1 VSSHGTLSA
10 YKGLTSPV
18 NILVA
23 DDDRHG
29 RFLLNSALSQAGH
42 SVTEV
47 EDGREAWE
55 TWQRDHHPLVISDWM
70 MPDVDGLELCRRIRA
85 GKASSLTYVILI
97 TARAGKASYLDAMDS
112 GVDDFISKPFEKDQ
126 LLARVRVATRIL
138 GLHESLR
145 LANTDLE
152 RRVHERTAEL
162 EKALRAKSE
171 FLSRASHELRTPMN
185 HILGFAQVLQWK
197 GLSTKQEA
205 NVQHILASGRR
216 LLTLIDRILGVA
228 KSDPGDLH
236 DLSFLEAS
244 ATSRNTP
251 NPTEAKPEKMVIGRT
266 KLS

>member
-1 VSSHGTLSA
+1 M
-10 YKGLTSPV
+10 K
-18 NILVA
+18 ILVA

-29 RFLLNSALSQAGH
+29 RFLLNSALSQTGH

-47 EDGREAWE
+47 ENGREAWE
-55 TWQRDHHPLVISDWM
+55 AWQRDHHPLVISDWM

-85 GKASSLTYVILI
+85 GKSSSLTYVILI

-138 GLHESLR
+138 ALHENLR
-145 LANTDLE
+145 LANNDLE
-152 RRVHERTAEL
+152 HRVHERTAEL

-171 FLSRASHELRTPMN
+171 FFSRASHELRTPMN

-205 NVQHILASGRR
+205 NVQHILTSGRH
-216 LLTLIDRILGVA
+216 LLTLIDRILGVS
-228 KSDPGDLH
+228 KSNPEDVVFP
-236 DLSFLEAS
+236 EAS
-244 ATSRNTP
+244 ATSRKATKP
-251 NPTEAKPEKMVIGRT
+251 AEAKPQVMLVG
-266 KLS
+266 